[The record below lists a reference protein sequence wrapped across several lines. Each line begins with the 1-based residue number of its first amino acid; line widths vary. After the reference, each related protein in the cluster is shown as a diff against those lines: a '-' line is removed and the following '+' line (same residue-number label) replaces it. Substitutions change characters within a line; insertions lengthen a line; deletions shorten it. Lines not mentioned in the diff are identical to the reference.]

1 MMSRINFKTFC
12 ALLIIR
18 ISFVGIKYMPCVYK
32 NMSEKDWWDEEKKFV
47 WHQKIQNIGN
57 RGRWSKKYIELFHI
71 VYTMLELNK

>member
-32 NMSEKDWWDEEKKFV
+32 NMSEKDWWDEGRKFYDTKKF
-47 WHQKIQNIGN
+47 KILT
-57 RGRWSKKYIELFHI
+57 IEVAAPKI
-71 VYTMLELNK
+71 T